1 MSEQAIPSTA
11 ADALPLP
18 ETAAQDHHTHG
29 GVHDPNMHH
38 SPEEI
43 KREIRVYLMVFAAL
57 AVLTA
62 ATVWACY
69 GLKVPV
75 HTAILIALIIASIK
89 GFLVAGFF
97 MHLLS
102 EKKLIYSVLGLTVF
116 FFAVLIWG
124 PWHHFVDMMGHH

>member
-1 MSEQAIPSTA
+1 MTEQVAPPTSPT
-11 ADALPLP
+11 DGMPLP
-18 ETAAQDHHTHG
+18 ATHAQDEHTHG
-29 GVHDPNMHH
+29 GVHSPNVHH

-43 KREIRVYLMVFAAL
+43 KKEIRVYLIVFGAL

-62 ATVWACY
+62 LTVYACY
-69 GLKVPV
+69 GLKMPP
-75 HTAILIALIIASIK
+75 HIAIMIALAIACTK

-116 FFAVLIWG
+116 FFAVLMWG
-124 PWHHFVDMMGHH
+124 PWHHFVDMIGK

>member
-1 MSEQAIPSTA
+1 MTDQSIPSTA

-18 ETAAQDHHTHG
+18 ATSAEDQHTHG
-29 GVHDPNMHH
+29 GVHNPNLHH

-43 KREIRVYLMVFAAL
+43 KREIRVYLIVFAAL
-57 AVLTA
+57 AFLTGL
-62 ATVWACY
+62 TVYACY
-69 GLKVPV
+69 GLSMPV
-75 HTAILIALIIASIK
+75 HYAIIIALVIACTK

-116 FFAVLIWG
+116 FFAVLMWG
-124 PWHHFVDMMGHH
+124 PWNHMIDAIGHK